1 MEILR
6 LFFFLPPILFAA
18 LAFCAGSAGAQTPN
32 TYTFAVVPQL
42 SPAQLHREWW
52 PVLERVSRETG
63 VAMELKIAASVP
75 KFEAEFMKGAPDFAY
90 MNPYHA
96 VMAKRAQ
103 AYLPLLRDSKPLAGI
118 LLVRRDS
125 PYKSVRDLDG
135 KTIGFPAPNAFG
147 ASLYLRALLTEEA
160 KIRFEPRYLNTHS
173 NVFRH
178 VAQGNVAAGGGV
190 NASFNDEAPEVR
202 EQLSVLYQT
211 PGTAPHP
218 VVAHPRVPERVRAAV
233 AEAFLSLQRDAAGR
247 EMLREIRIPQPVKA
261 DYERDYRPLER
272 LNIEKY
278 LVLEKE
284 WRGG

>member
-1 MEILR
+1 M
-6 LFFFLPPILFAA
+6 
-18 LAFCAGSAGAQTPN
+18 
-32 TYTFAVVPQL
+32 
-42 SPAQLHREWW
+42 
-52 PVLERVSRETG
+52 
-63 VAMELKIAASVP
+63 
-75 KFEAEFMKGAPDFAY
+75 
-90 MNPYHA
+90 
-96 VMAKRAQ
+96 
-103 AYLPLLRDSKPLAGI
+103 
-118 LLVRRDS
+118 
-125 PYKSVRDLDG
+125 
-135 KTIGFPAPNAFG
+135 
-147 ASLYLRALLTEEA
+147 
-160 KIRFEPRYLNTHS
+160 
-173 NVFRH
+173 FRH

>member
-1 MEILR
+1 MEFIR
-6 LFFFLPPILFAA
+6 LFFLPPILFAEMT
-18 LAFCAGSAGAQTPN
+18 FCVGSAGAQTPN
-32 TYTFAVVPQL
+32 IYTFSVVPQF

-52 PVLERVSRETG
+52 PVLDRVSRETG
-63 VAMELKIAASVP
+63 VALELKINASIQ
-75 KFEAEFMKGAPDFAY
+75 KFEADFMEGAPDFAY

-125 PYKSVRDLDG
+125 PYKSLRDLDG
-135 KTIGFPAPNAFG
+135 KTIAFPAPNAFG
-147 ASLYLRALLTEEA
+147 ASLYLRALLAEEA

-190 NASFNDEAPEVR
+190 NVSFNGEAPEVR
-202 EQLSVLYQT
+202 EQLAVLYQT
-211 PGTAPHP
+211 PGVAPHP
-218 VVAHPRVPERVRAAV
+218 VVAHPRVPERVRTAV
-233 AEAFLSLQRDAAGR
+233 VEAFLALRRDAIGR
-247 EMLREIRIPQPVKA
+247 DMLREIRMPQPVKS
-261 DYERDYRPLER
+261 DYERDCRPLER

-278 LVLEKE
+278 QVLEKE
-284 WRGG
+284 SRGG